1 MGESK
6 RSGFA
11 LPAVLGILALT
22 ILACATVWR
31 MQWVNQ
37 QLLNVESHLIR
48 NKQIAEGI
56 FPLVVQDIIGFS
68 ATNSSFISLTPDS
81 STSLRHFAG
90 TDAQTH
96 AFYPTTAQE
105 RDKLQVRLGNAMC
118 QAGICAPRTQV
129 DLSAEQWR
137 NLLNQSQPVS
147 MADLPSSNVSAFYW
161 VEVWLNANLSEL
173 VGSSLIQT
181 TPAIP
186 STPSPFI
193 YRITVLV
200 QDNTSTPTSELTKP
214 RPNTLVIQ
222 AIWSRATETAQT
234 GQWHSWKLL
243 A

>member
-1 MGESK
+1 MGN

-22 ILACATVWR
+22 SLACATVWR
-31 MQWVNQ
+31 IQWVNQ
-37 QLLNVESHLIR
+37 QLLDVQSHLTR
-48 NKQIAEGI
+48 NQHIAEGVL
-56 FPLVVQDIIGFS
+56 PLVVQDIVGFS
-68 ATNSSFISLTPDS
+68 ATNSTTINATPDS

-90 TDAQTH
+90 TDAQIH

-105 RDKLQVRLGNAMC
+105 RDKLQLRLGTAMC
-118 QAGICAPRTQV
+118 QAGICAPKTPV

-147 MADLPSSNVSAFYW
+147 MSDLPSDKVSAFYW
-161 VEVWLNANLSEL
+161 VEVWQNANASEL
-173 VGSSLIQT
+173 VSSPLLQS
-181 TPAIP
+181 TPAVP

-200 QDNTSTPTSELTKP
+200 QDASSNPTSELSKP
-214 RPNTLVIQ
+214 RPNTLVMQ
-222 AIWSRATETAQT
+222 AIWSRATATALT